1 MNQTI
6 PDELKPRTRT
16 LVFHVVRF
24 CFWAAFNEFILHF
37 LYFNALQHNHTALQS
52 VSLFTLAG
60 IGYLHGQFFMIKYLV
75 MFGLPGTIAK
85 FDYLEPPDGP
95 KCISYIYLYSD
106 MWK

>member
-1 MNQTI
+1 MNAPLPYNSGPHFKLQFLHLI
-6 PDELKPRTRT
+6 
-16 LVFHVVRF
+16 RF
-24 CFWAAFNEFILHF
+24 CFWAMFNELILHF
-37 LYFNALQHNHTALQS
+37 LYFNALQHSYTVLQS
-52 VSLFTLAG
+52 VSLFTLSG

-85 FDYLEPPDGP
+85 FDYLDPPDGP